1 MNINIGDIVGNKIK
15 EMEQNRVVENLI
27 AETVEKS
34 VTKAIIDAIDGYSI
48 KRTIERKV
56 EENVNELVND
66 IGFTAYNT
74 FIAGTIKNI
83 MTGVVQ
89 EDLKNKI
96 TKSVE
101 DILLQK
107 RESIKLSEI
116 FEHYREYLNSEL
128 DYQEKYDLENFIVEI
143 EDNDRGWID
152 YRLSKEDNNSSWKSK
167 DWDIEFTIHENYKDE
182 TTGTISWVKKDG
194 VTIDKYNIPEYRSCF
209 DVLLINL
216 AFNRIKIEID
226 IEDEND
232 IDTSFDIEY

>member
-143 EDNDRGWID
+143 D

-167 DWDIEFTIHENYKDE
+167 GWDIEFTIHENYKDE

-216 AFNRIKIEID
+216 AFNRTKIEID